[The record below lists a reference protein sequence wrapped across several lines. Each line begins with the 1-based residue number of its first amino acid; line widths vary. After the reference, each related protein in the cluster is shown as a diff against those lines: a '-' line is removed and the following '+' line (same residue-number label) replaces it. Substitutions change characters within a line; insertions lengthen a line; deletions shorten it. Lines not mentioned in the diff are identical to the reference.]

1 MIKICDTSICKPVES
16 IFRSCLKNEKF
27 PTEWTKADVVPAH
40 KKEDKQNLKNYRPI
54 TFLPVAAKIFER
66 ILDNNMHDFF
76 T

>member
-1 MIKICDTSICKPVES
+1 MES
-16 IFRSCLKNEKF
+16 IFRSCLKNGKF
-27 PTEWTKADVVPAH
+27 PTERAKADVVPAH
-40 KKEDKQNLKNYRPI
+40 KKEDKQNLKNYRPT